1 MEKSLPKVIGKIDIP
16 DDYKS
21 KCTCDDCG
29 CVLNDNYG
37 DPRVQVV
44 MRHNDGSTDEKWIC
58 ELCVDE
64 IFGVG

>member
-1 MEKSLPKVIGKIDIP
+1 MEQTKVIGKIHIP
-16 DDYKS
+16 DDYNS

-29 CVLNDNYG
+29 RVLNDNYG

-44 MRHNDGSTDEKWIC
+44 IYNNDGSTSQKWIC